1 MAGRSGLLAGAWMLV
16 LWQAAGAEPPAES
29 PAGAEV
35 DSQVDTRPAVAPDIR
50 NDETELKLQRGNLVI
65 VPIPISN
72 PTLGTGLV
80 GGAAWCYG
88 QTAEQAD
95 QQPASLTAA
104 AGLYTDNNSRALV
117 LGQQNY
123 WSRNRWRFTGAVG
136 AADLNLSLPTSDDA
150 GDDSDTDWN
159 IEGAFLFAKL
169 ARKFAGSWYG
179 GMQVRAI
186 DANQAFGD
194 VQESDGFDID
204 ASVNAV
210 GAGVLVE
217 YDSRDMPINSYA
229 GRYFMLDALLNYDAL
244 GSDSTYQNYSATYRA
259 YHELRDG
266 LVFAWE
272 VQGCDRSGRVP
283 LWDACT
289 IRLRGFSATDY
300 LGKVSGSGQAEIR
313 WQLSPRWGAV
323 GFAGAGFTARAFD
336 ERIED
341 DTIPSYGVG
350 VRFMV
355 LPAQRVNV
363 RVDFARSRDSDAV
376 HVSVGEAF

>member
-1 MAGRSGLLAGAWMLV
+1 MLV

-80 GGAAWCYG
+80 GGAAWFYG

-136 AADLNLSLPTSDDA
+136 AADLNLSLPSSDDA

-210 GAGVLVE
+210 GSGVLVE
-217 YDSRDMPINSYA
+217 YYSRDMPINSYA

-355 LPAQRVNV
+355 LPAKRVNV

>member
-1 MAGRSGLLAGAWMLV
+1 MASTKWLLAMAWILL
-16 LWQAAGAEPPAES
+16 LWQPGAAEEAAES
-29 PAGAEV
+29 
-35 DSQVDTRPAVAPDIR
+35 SSVDTRPPVAPDIR
-50 NDETELKLQRGNLVI
+50 DDDTELKLQRGNLVV

-80 GGAAWCYG
+80 AGAAWFYG
-88 QTAEQAD
+88 QTAEQAAA
-95 QQPASLTAA
+95 QPASVTAA
-104 AGLYTDNNSRALV
+104 AGLYTNNNSRALV

-123 WSRNRWRFTGAVG
+123 WSRNRWRFTGAAGV
-136 AADLNLSLPTSDDA
+136 ADLNLTLPTGDGTESESD
-150 GDDSDTDWN
+150 WL
-159 IEGAFLFAKL
+159 IEGAFVFAKL
-169 ARKFAGSWYG
+169 ARKFAGNWYG

-186 DANQAFGD
+186 DADQTFGD
-194 VQESDGFDID
+194 AQESDGFDVD

-210 GAGVLVE
+210 GVGVLAE

-229 GRYFMLDALLNYDAL
+229 GRYFMLDALLNYDAI

-259 YHELRDG
+259 YHEVRDG

-272 VQGCDRSGRVP
+272 LQGCDRSGRVP

-300 LGKVSGSGQAEIR
+300 LGKVSGSGQAELR
-313 WQLSPRWGAV
+313 WQFSPRWGAV

-336 ERIED
+336 ERVED
-341 DTIPSYGVG
+341 DTIPSFGAG
-350 VRFMV
+350 LRFMV
-355 LPAQRVNV
+355 LPAKRVNL
-363 RVDFARSRDSDAV
+363 RVDFAWSKNSDAV